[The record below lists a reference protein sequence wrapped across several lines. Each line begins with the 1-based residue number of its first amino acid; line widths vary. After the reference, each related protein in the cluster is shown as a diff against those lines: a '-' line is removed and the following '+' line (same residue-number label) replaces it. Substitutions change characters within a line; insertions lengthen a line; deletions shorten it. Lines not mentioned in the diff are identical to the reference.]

1 MEAVRILAVADEVD
15 PVLTPERLRRL
26 APDVIVSCGDLPFDY
41 LDRVTTEAN
50 ALLVSVPG
58 NHDPVAPGP
67 ARAIVGAP
75 GLRSLVSGPAKPQ
88 PGLNLD
94 GRIAE
99 AGGLLFAGLGG
110 AVRYREGPNLY
121 TQRQMRRRALGLELR
136 ARLRRPRRSREGRG
150 RLDVLVAHAPPL
162 GLGDDDD
169 PAHRGFSAFL
179 RLARALRPRLLI
191 HGHIHPYGRHLP
203 DRRIGDTRVI
213 NAVPHRLLE
222 VERWRER
229 EGGERV

>member
-1 MEAVRILAVADEVD
+1 MAAVRILAVADEVD
-15 PVLTPERLRRL
+15 PVLTSDRLARL

-41 LDRVTTEAN
+41 LDRVTTSAN

-67 ARAIVGAP
+67 ARALVGVP
-75 GLRSLVSGPAKPQ
+75 GLGSLASRPAKAQ

-99 AGGLLFAGLGG
+99 VAGLRFAGLGG

-121 TQRQMRRRALGLELR
+121 TQRQMRWRALGLELR
-136 ARLRRPRRSREGRG
+136 ARLRGRRP
-150 RLDVLVAHAPPL
+150 DVLVTHAAPL
-162 GLGDDDD
+162 GLGDEDD
-169 PAHRGFSAFL
+169 PAHRGFAAFL
-179 RLARALRPRLLI
+179 RLARVLRPRLLI

-203 DRRIGDTRVI
+203 DRRIGNTRVV
-213 NAVPHRLLE
+213 NAVPHRVLE
-222 VERWRER
+222 VEP
-229 EGGERV
+229 